1 MSKFATAHGDD
12 HPEAAQ
18 KHLQDASALLT
29 ANRPDGA
36 AYLCGY
42 VIECSLKSL
51 IQLETGAAQFGH
63 SVAGLSRQAATLAL
77 VAGSK
82 AARYLGATTAGIVAS
97 PINAWKP
104 ELRYRAPSMSTADA
118 QSWHAIANAV
128 FSETVAQM
136 KLDGEL

>member
-1 MSKFATAHGDD
+1 MSKLATRRGDD

-18 KHLQDASALLT
+18 KHLRDASALLA

-51 IQLETGAAQFGH
+51 IQLETGAAHFGH
-63 SVAGLSRQAATLAL
+63 SVSDLAGHATSLAL
-77 VAGSK
+77 VASSK

-104 ELRYRAPSMSTADA
+104 QLRYRAPSMSTADA
-118 QSWHAIANAV
+118 QSWHTIAHAV